1 MLHAFAST
9 ARKELPSAMRGVL
22 LASIAAHLSEGHA
35 GAAARELRK
44 YAAVETDSAMLDT
57 VITKTLNTLSET
69 AHDKLPDVFTGLFE
83 QASQPVAHQ
92 LFAQKLFENARDITC
107 DKAFDGLLAVSHKD
121 KALARYAAKK
131 MDATICAFADA
142 RKMPDFNE
150 RVALIGAIGLGHAGS
165 EEKLKHT
172 ARHLL
177 LEEMGK
183 ARDAASVATILRA
196 TVKQNKP
203 DAEIDDA
210 AAERWSAMIAALPR
224 AEKFRAALDVAEVL
238 NKPRAN
244 HIEHGKTF
252 AAALRTIISVAQ
264 DYARD
269 GGLPEKVTLALIGIV
284 REGFDKTGQAA
295 QVLKQAAAKP
305 RFSLKNFLHI

>member
-9 ARKELPSAMRGVL
+9 ARKELPSATRGVL

-44 YAAVETDSAMLDT
+44 YAAVESDAAMLST
-57 VITKTLNTLSET
+57 VVTKTLNTLSKT

-83 QASQPVAHQ
+83 QVSQPAAHQ

-121 KALARYAAKK
+121 KALARYTAKK

-142 RKMPDFNE
+142 RKIPDFNE
-150 RVALIGAIGLGHAGS
+150 RVALIGALGLGHAAN
-165 EEKLKHT
+165 EDALKHS

-177 LEEMGK
+177 LEEMAK
-183 ARDAASVATILRA
+183 ARDASSVATILRA

-203 DAEIDDA
+203 DAEIDAA
-210 AAERWSAMIAALPR
+210 AAERWSAIIAPLPR
-224 AEKFRAALDVAEVL
+224 AEKFKAALDVAEVL

-244 HIEHGKTF
+244 HLEHGKTF
-252 AAALRTIISVAQ
+252 EAALRMIVTVAQ
-264 DYARD
+264 DCTRETR
-269 GGLPEKVTLALIGIV
+269 LPENVALALIGIV
-284 REGFDKTGQAA
+284 REGFDKTGHAA

-305 RFSLKNFLHI
+305 KFSLKNFLHI